1 MRPMD
6 LKCIVLM
13 QYECI
18 FQIRHQWIFHNGLIR
33 ITSVIITLR
42 NQY

>member
-1 MRPMD
+1 MD

-18 FQIRHQWIFHNGLIR
+18 FQIRHQWILHNGLIR
-33 ITSVIITLR
+33 INVVIMNGDRL
-42 NQY
+42 